1 MATPKSKPAAAKKLA
16 PAPAKKPVPE
26 LKPVPVKKAAPVKR
40 APDSIAVKT
49 LGSLPA
55 LTGKLRA
62 AFRAAFTDEQC
73 DAWGEKTKA
82 ENVIKEAEKFVVTMN
97 RALKDHTD
105 VTYSRRRLTFL
116 CELLVFLEDELAHT
130 TDSTGGELRSTRSA
144 ALAVA
149 NNARRD
155 LSRRLRAL
163 AGGQQK
169 ILQEIARVAPSNEAS
184 PSEVQD
190 SLTATIDLGMK
201 LRRNE
206 LMEALA
212 DDVGLTEAKLNS
224 AYASLEAL
232 AGASSLSLNPA
243 AWEGDA
249 PSVNRIEGRVLR
261 EMSLA
266 QRLFNESREA
276 GVSVPALVPG
286 PSLKVIFGKEVEA
299 PAPTPPPVR

>member
-1 MATPKSKPAAAKKLA
+1 MASSKSKKPAAKKAAPAKKPAAAKK
-16 PAPAKKPVPE
+16 PPE
-26 LKPVPVKKAAPVKR
+26 
-40 APDSIAVKT
+40 SISVKT

-62 AFRAAFTDEQC
+62 AFRSAFTDEQC

-97 RALKDHTD
+97 RALKDGTD

-116 CELLVFLEDELAHT
+116 CELLVLLEDEVEHT
-130 TDSTGGELRSTRSA
+130 RDKESADLRSTRSA

-149 NNARRD
+149 NNARKD
-155 LSRRLRAL
+155 LARRLRAL

-169 ILQEIARVAPSNEAS
+169 ILQDIAAVAPASDKS
-184 PSEVQD
+184 PSDVQD
-190 SLTATIDLGMK
+190 SLTATIDLGLK

-212 DDVGLTEAKLNS
+212 NDVGLTEERLNN
-224 AYASLEAL
+224 AYSSLEAL
-232 AGASSLSLNPA
+232 AGASSVSLNA
-243 AWEGDA
+243 GAYEGDA

-261 EMSLA
+261 EMKLA
-266 QRLFNESREA
+266 QRLFKESRDA
-276 GVSVPALVPG
+276 GVNVPALVAG
-286 PSLKVIFGKEVEA
+286 PSLNAIFAKDDGDA
-299 PAPTPPPVR
+299 PAPTPPPA

>member
-1 MATPKSKPAAAKKLA
+1 MATSKSKKPVAAAKK
-16 PAPAKKPVPE
+16 PAPAKKPAA
-26 LKPVPVKKAAPVKR
+26 VKKQ
-40 APDSIAVKT
+40 PDSIAVKT

-82 ENVIKEAEKFVVTMN
+82 ENVITEAEKFVATMN
-97 RALKDHTD
+97 RALTDHSD

-116 CELLVFLEDELAHT
+116 CELLVLLEDEVAYT
-130 TDSTGGELRSTRSA
+130 KDSSGSGLRSTRSA
-144 ALAVA
+144 ALSVA

-163 AGGQQK
+163 AGGQQI
-169 ILQEIARVAPSNEAS
+169 ILQEIANVAPGNEAS
-184 PSEVQD
+184 PTDVQD

-212 DDVGLTEAKLNS
+212 DDVGLTEARLNS

-232 AGASSLSLNPA
+232 AGASSVSLNPA
-243 AWEGDA
+243 AYEGDA

-261 EMSLA
+261 EMRLA
-266 QRLFNESREA
+266 QRLFDESREA
-276 GVSVPALVPG
+276 GVKVPALVAG
-286 PSLKVIFGKEVEA
+286 PSLKGVFGKEDAVEA
-299 PAPTPPPVR
+299 PAPTPPPAK